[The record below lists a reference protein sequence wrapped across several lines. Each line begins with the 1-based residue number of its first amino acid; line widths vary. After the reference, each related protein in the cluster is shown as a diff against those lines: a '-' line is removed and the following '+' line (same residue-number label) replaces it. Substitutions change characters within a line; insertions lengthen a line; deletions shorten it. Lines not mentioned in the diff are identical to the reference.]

1 MDRADRRVVDEEKE
15 LKTARKILASLA
27 LTLIVAGCLA
37 GCGSNAQRVTEP
49 DSTDGTQQVASRSS
63 EPAVRV
69 PAEDVAG
76 REIPGLPRYPGSVR
90 VEYERGQRGGLEM
103 VRARYLAHDGLDAVR
118 GFYRGVFRSQGWEV
132 ANAEFYDDE
141 WTFLA
146 IHGEREVDVE
156 IEAHAGGVTGMEI
169 QLSEPAPEEITSK
182 DPPRKP
188 EPAPENNDDV
198 APEQPPSTVPPA
210 SAMPASAAPS
220 PQSASPAPQSASPA
234 PGYYGDD
241 ADDYGD
247 DYGDDGGGDD

>member
-27 LTLIVAGCLA
+27 LTLVVAGCLA
-37 GCGSNAQRVTEP
+37 GCGSNAQQVTEP

-169 QLSEPAPEEITSK
+169 EQSEPRPKVTASRETPS
-182 DPPRKP
+182 KP
-188 EPAPENNDDV
+188 ETTPKNDR
-198 APEQPPSTVPPA
+198 ALPEQAP
-210 SAMPASAAPS
+210 SAAPATSS
-220 PQSASPAPQSASPA
+220 PAPSAQPSASPAPQSASPA